1 MSSPNAKPGGKG
13 TSTGNKWMA
22 LPIPHK
28 LQPTTWRIEQGVLS
42 SFLRTSKNANIPL
55 QLNFTGLD
63 ESEDYIEILKDTPM
77 MQYVARVSQC
87 TPTPP
92 RTRTHAHARARTC
105 THTTNKE
112 NKTKNTHTKKKNII
126 HRHVPLCV
134 SACVCVV
141 RHIKPSEE

>member
-77 MQYVARVSQC
+77 MQYVAR
-87 TPTPP
+87 
-92 RTRTHAHARARTC
+92 TRTHAHARARTG

>member
-92 RTRTHAHARARTC
+92 RTRTHTHARARTSTHAHHKQRKQNKKHTHQKKKHHTQ
-105 THTTNKE
+105 THTS
-112 NKTKNTHTKKKNII
+112 
-126 HRHVPLCV
+126 LCV
-134 SACVCVV
+134 CMCVRSAAYQT
-141 RHIKPSEE
+141 I

>member
-87 TPTPP
+87 TPNPP
-92 RTRTHAHARARTC
+92 AHTHARTC
-105 THTTNKE
+105 TRTHRNAHHKQRKQNKKHT
-112 NKTKNTHTKKKNII
+112 HQKKK
-126 HRHVPLCV
+126 HHTQTRTSLCV
-134 SACVCVV
+134 CMRVRSAAYQT
-141 RHIKPSEE
+141 I

>member
-87 TPTPP
+87 TPPL
-92 RTRTHAHARARTC
+92 TRTHAHARARTG

>member
-77 MQYVARVSQC
+77 MQYVERVSQC

-92 RTRTHAHARARTC
+92 RTRTHTHTHAHAHAR
-105 THTTNKE
+105 TTPQ
-112 NKTKNTHTKKKNII
+112 TKKTKKK
-126 HRHVPLCV
+126 HTHQKKKHHTQTRTSLCV
-134 SACVCVV
+134 CMRVRSAAYQT
-141 RHIKPSEE
+141 I

>member
-92 RTRTHAHARARTC
+92 RTRTHAHARARTR
-105 THTTNKE
+105 THHTTNKE
-112 NKTKNTHTKKKNII
+112 NKKKTHTPKKKTSYTDTYLSVCL
-126 HRHVPLCV
+126 H
-134 SACVCVV
+134 ACA
-141 RHIKPSEE
+141 